1 MRFWDSSAVVPLLV
15 GEAASDDMTAEY
27 LRDPEMVVWWAT
39 TFECVSAL
47 ARLERDGILEPSS
60 MATAIQRLN
69 SLDGAW
75 REVQPTARV
84 RQIAIR
90 ILRVHGV
97 RSADALQLSAA
108 LAAAEDHPASLE
120 LVTLDHLIGRA
131 AEREGFTVIGAA
143 AA

>member
-39 TFECVSAL
+39 TVECVSAL
-47 ARLERDGILEPSS
+47 ARLERDGVLEPSS

-69 SLDGAW
+69 SLDGGW
-75 REVQPTARV
+75 SEVQPTARV
-84 RQIAIR
+84 RQIALR
-90 ILRVHGV
+90 LLRVHGV
-97 RSADALQLSAA
+97 RAADALQLSAA

-120 LVTLDHLIGRA
+120 LLTLDDRLGRA
-131 AEREGFTVIGAA
+131 AEREGFTVIGSAA
-143 AA
+143 A

>member
-39 TFECVSAL
+39 TVECVSAL
-47 ARLERDGILEPSS
+47 ARLERDGVLEPSS

-69 SLDGAW
+69 SLDGGW
-75 REVQPTARV
+75 SEVQPTARV
-84 RQIAIR
+84 RQIALR
-90 ILRVHGV
+90 LLRVHGV
-97 RSADALQLSAA
+97 RAADALQLSAA

-120 LVTLDHLIGRA
+120 LVTLDHRLSRA
-131 AEREGFTVIGAA
+131 AEREGFTVIGATA
-143 AA
+143 A

>member
-39 TFECVSAL
+39 TVECVSAL
-47 ARLERDGILEPSS
+47 ARLEHDGALEPLS

-90 ILRVHGV
+90 LLRVHGV
-97 RSADALQLSAA
+97 RAADALQLSAA

-120 LVTLDHLIGRA
+120 LVTLDHRIGRA
-131 AEREGFTVIGAA
+131 AEREGFTVIGATA
-143 AA
+143 A

>member
-39 TFECVSAL
+39 TVECVSAL
-47 ARLERDGILEPSS
+47 ARLERDGVLEPPS

-90 ILRVHGV
+90 LLRVHGV
-97 RSADALQLSAA
+97 RAADALQLSAA

-120 LVTLDHLIGRA
+120 LVTLDHRLGRA